1 MTVRNTA
8 AGKYLVDII
17 IPKNVRDIVNNG
29 ESRFRKTVPTE
40 KEAERLEKKF
50 EKQIQ
55 AVIETGTDRAMSV
68 KGQMLFKDFY
78 QNEWLPL
85 YKAGATGRI
94 RKIPVKAT
102 VSVTENLFRLH
113 LLPMFGK
120 YSLAY
125 LNEHN
130 QMVFEE
136 LVILSEKYANIKTV
150 KSYVGQMFETA
161 EMLDYIEVDRIARV
175 LKAVP
180 APKKKRLQKKREA
193 AGLALTAPELIAWID
208 AAKADLAKGKLSEKE
223 YLLFILTLNLG
234 DRKSESYGLQWQN
247 VDLENGFVYVLHALG
262 KDKELGPTK
271 GHKKTRIQIQPFVV
285 DLLKSWKKHQA
296 NELASIGITRLTG
309 EQFVFTY
316 TDNNGHTNWPLHA
329 DYLNYRLNS
338 ISKRHPD
345 LAHVYPHKL
354 RHSYATLAKQGGATL
369 KDIQTSLTHS
379 NPETTRIYVNTI
391 DTVDLT
397 TNNFFAARI
406 AEAEANSIAEENR
419 RLDE

>member
-1 MTVRNTA
+1 MTIRNTA
-8 AGKYLVDII
+8 AGNYLVDII

-29 ESRFRKTVPTE
+29 KPRFRKTVPTE
-40 KEAERLEKKF
+40 KEAERLEDKF

-55 AVIETGTDRAMSV
+55 TVIETGTDRAMSV

-78 QNEWLPL
+78 QDEWLPL

-102 VSVTENLFRLH
+102 VKATESIFLSH

-150 KSYVGQMFETA
+150 KSYVGQIFETA

-296 NELASIGITRLTG
+296 NELASIGITGLTG